1 VSSGWRGGDRVV
13 TIQRLERVQVVR
25 RPLREVFAF
34 FSRAENLERITPPWL
49 SFGLL
54 TPGPIEMRTGTM
66 IEYRLRL
73 HGIPLRWVSVIELW
87 EQEQRFVDRQLRG
100 PYRVWRHRHEFTE
113 IDGGTRVHDRVDY
126 ALPLGWVGE
135 LVGMPIV
142 RRDLARI
149 FDYRRVAVA
158 DLLG

>member
-1 VSSGWRGGDRVV
+1 M
-13 TIQRLERVQVVR
+13 TIQRLERIQVVR
-25 RPLREVFAF
+25 RPLGEVFAF

-54 TPGPIEMRTGTM
+54 TPGPIEMRPGTT

-73 HGIPLRWVSVIELW
+73 HGIPLSWVSVIELW
-87 EQEQRFVDRQLRG
+87 EEGQTFVDRQLRS
-100 PYRVWRHRHEFTE
+100 PYRLWRHHHEFTE
-113 IDGGTRVHDRVDY
+113 VGGGTRVHDQVDY
-126 ALPLGWVGE
+126 ALPLGRAGW

-149 FDYRRVAVA
+149 FDYRQAAVA
-158 DLLG
+158 GLLG

>member
-1 VSSGWRGGDRVV
+1 MSDRVV
-13 TIQRLERVQVVR
+13 TIERLERVQVVR

-54 TPGPIEMRTGTM
+54 TPGPIEMRSGTT

-73 HGIPLRWVSVIELW
+73 HGIPLSWVSMIELW
-87 EQEQRFVDRQLRG
+87 EEEQRFVDRQLRG
-100 PYRVWRHRHEFTE
+100 PYRLWRHHHEFTG
-113 IDGGTRVHDRVDY
+113 IDGGTRVHDRIEY
-126 ALPLGWVGE
+126 ALPLGHVGRV
-135 LVGMPIV
+135 LGMPLV

-149 FDYRRVAVA
+149 FDYRRAAVA
-158 DLLG
+158 GLLG